1 LTALT
6 PQLARIA
13 VELTEAGRRAHL
25 LADPLDQEGWA
36 RRPAP
41 GEWSVGECVIHLN
54 LTSRAFL
61 PLIKD
66 AIVKG
71 RDQNLLGNGPYRR
84 DFVGWLLGHVIEP
97 PVRVR
102 TKTTAPFVPQGAEP
116 KAGVMD
122 AFDMFQSQ
130 LIGRL
135 GEANGLDLGRLR
147 IVSPFDPRIKYN
159 LYSCLRIIPAHQ
171 RLHLKQAEEVV
182 RGPRSAS

>member
-1 LTALT
+1 LTTLT

-13 VELTEAGRRAHL
+13 VELTEAGRRAHV

-36 RRPAP
+36 RRPAS

-61 PLIKD
+61 PIIED
-66 AIVKG
+66 AIAKG
-71 RDQNLLGNGPYRR
+71 REQNLVGNGPYRR
-84 DFVGWLLGHVIEP
+84 DFVGWVLGHVIEP
-97 PVRVR
+97 PVRLR
-102 TKTTAPFVPQGAEP
+102 TKTTPPFVPQAAEP
-116 KAGVMD
+116 KTGVMD

-130 LIGRL
+130 LIGSL

-147 IVSPFDPRIKYN
+147 IVSPLDPRIKYN

-171 RLHLKQAEEVV
+171 RLHLAQAEEVV